1 MSQSQASANDPP
13 SHADL
18 AGRQLGDYCLLRRLG
33 RGAMAEVYLA
43 EQSSL
48 RRQVAVKVLRQEL
61 ATDANY
67 ILRFRNEA
75 QAAAALVHANIVQI
89 HEVGCVDGVHYIAQE
104 YVAGQNLNELL
115 ARRGPPN
122 ARLAMSI
129 MRQVAA
135 ALVKAAEQGIIH
147 RDIKPEN
154 IMLARSGE
162 VKVAD
167 FGLARIAG
175 DGASVHLTQ
184 IGVTMGTPLYMS
196 PEQVEGRA
204 LDARSDIYSFGV
216 TCYHMLSGEPPFRGE
231 TPLAVAVQHLKTEPP
246 RLETARPDL
255 PPALCRVVHKMLAK
269 EPGDRYA
276 TPRDLLRELRALRI
290 EGLDGD
296 GAELAA
302 DLDDAR
308 ADAMAAIDGAATQR
322 LAALMRTTP
331 IATPPSRSWAFVA
344 MAIVLGLF
352 AGAAL
357 ARYTHQSL
365 LGQVDPSRSHV
376 PKQKSALAQ
385 YLYAS
390 TANTE
395 EAWLAVSEHW
405 PNSPF
410 YTRLAQQQL
419 ARLYLLKGDNDR
431 AYELFDKLANLDE
444 VEKKFRAFGLAGKC
458 VMLSYRGDHAGSAA
472 VLAELMPLREQLD
485 QLDIPMRRML
495 QEAIDKNRQAMS
507 RQQAEQWDAWLAR
520 QTEEEL
526 SGDAPPELPPS
537 EPRS

>member
-1 MSQSQASANDPP
+1 MSQPQASANDPP

-43 EQSSL
+43 EQTSL
-48 RRQVAVKVLRQEL
+48 RRQVAVKVLRQDL

-115 ARRGPPN
+115 ARRGPPS
-122 ARLAMSI
+122 ARLAASI

-154 IMLARSGE
+154 IMLARNGE

-204 LDARSDIYSFGV
+204 LDARTDIYSFGV

-246 RLETARPDL
+246 RLESIRTDL
-255 PPALCRVVHKMLAK
+255 PPALCRIVHRMLAK
-269 EPGDRYA
+269 EPGERFA
-276 TPRDLLRELRALRI
+276 TSRDLLRDLRALKI
-290 EGLDGD
+290 EGLDNESDD
-296 GAELAA
+296 GL
-302 DLDDAR
+302 
-308 ADAMAAIDGAATQR
+308 ADAEDSSADAAAAIDGAATQR
-322 LAALMRTTP
+322 LAAIMRTTP
-331 IATPPSRSWAFVA
+331 VVTKKSRRWAWVA
-344 MAIVLGLF
+344 AALVLGLF
-352 AGAAL
+352 LGGAT
-357 ARYTHQSL
+357 ARYTHDSL
-365 LGQVDPSRSHV
+365 LGEVDPSRSHV
-376 PKQKSALAQ
+376 PPQKSALAQ
-385 YLYAS
+385 YMYAS

-395 EAWLAVSEHW
+395 EAWLAVAEHW

-410 YTRLAQQQL
+410 YMRLAKQQL
-419 ARLYLLKGDNDR
+419 ARLYLLQGDDDR
-431 AYELFDKLANLDE
+431 AYELFDELSNLDE
-444 VEKKFRAFGLAGKC
+444 VEKKFRTFGLAGKC

-472 VLAELMPLREQLD
+472 VLAELMPLRDQLD
-485 QLDIPMRRML
+485 QLDGQMRRML
-495 QEAIDKNRQAMS
+495 QDAIAKNHQAMS
-507 RQQAEQWDAWLAR
+507 RQQADQWDAWVAR
-520 QTEEEL
+520 QAEEDL
-526 SGDAPPELPPS
+526 SDDAPLELPFG